1 MYMEQIALIFHSY
14 IYFVSSSVIPNPTT
28 ITPTTD
34 TTTSTTKSEGSVT
47 ATSTDTT
54 KSDASDTQG
63 YPSFAPTTS
72 TSTNGGDFTSLFLY
86 MCIILLLILVPS
98 AYVYHLNREKVCS
111 LL

>member
-1 MYMEQIALIFHSY
+1 MYTN
-14 IYFVSSSVIPNPTT
+14 YFVSSSVIPNPTT
-28 ITPTTD
+28 ITPTTG
-34 TTTSTTKSEGSVT
+34 TTTSTTEFEGSVAATT

-63 YPSFAPTTS
+63 SPNFAPHASS

-98 AYVYHLNREKVCS
+98 AYVCHLNREKVCS
-111 LL
+111 LS